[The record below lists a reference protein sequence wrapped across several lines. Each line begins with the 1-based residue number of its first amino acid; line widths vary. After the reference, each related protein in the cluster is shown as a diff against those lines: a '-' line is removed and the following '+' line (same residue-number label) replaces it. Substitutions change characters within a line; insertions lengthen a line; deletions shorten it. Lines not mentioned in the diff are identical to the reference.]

1 WEGVRVGVLWR
12 GPGLNARGR
21 EQVEAREGLRVD
33 LSDEH
38 LVQFLDGLLSGRG
51 IEVRVRPPDAALHE
65 FVLSVRLRGK
75 LSVEPSRA
83 GVEEGSVVYSDR
95 VKETVMAGR
104 GGAGRGGAGATVMCA
119 RPGGRCRARVGDAG
133 GSGGGVGRAGRR
145 VVVGARGQCGRRRGD
160 LLSSGAVGKR
170 RMVPFVARL
179 EITPEVRSYH
189 RHSQIRR

>member
-51 IEVRVRPPDAALHE
+51 VEVRVRPPDAALHE

-83 GVEEGSVVYSDR
+83 GVEEVAVVYSDR
-95 VKETVMAGR
+95 VKETVMAGGEGAVR
-104 GGAGRGGAGATVMCA
+104 GGSGAAVMFA
-119 RPGGRCRARVGDAG
+119 RPVGPFTAHFGNAG
-133 GSGGGVGRAGRR
+133 VSGGGVRR
-145 VVVGARGQCGRRRGD
+145 SGHKVLVEAREQFDHRRGD

-179 EITPEVRSYH
+179 EITPE
-189 RHSQIRR
+189 